1 MIGGQLPS
9 KSVEKSSLQQS
20 LFTRGYL
27 VPFALVTSLFFLWGV
42 PNNLND
48 VLIRQFMKSFSIT
61 RLQAGLVQSAFYMG
75 YFLLALPSAIYMRK
89 AGYKAG
95 FITGLLLF
103 GLGSFLFWPA
113 AMIGQY
119 GYFLLALFVMASGL
133 AFLET
138 ASNTFIALAGP
149 AATSERRLNFSQAF
163 NPLGSITGALIGTT
177 FIFSG
182 IELKADRIREL
193 KALQQY
199 DAYLH
204 FETLRV
210 VRPYIVLGFIAFFFA
225 LLIWRARF
233 PVLVD
238 DDAGE
243 SSEGSGILKVLKN
256 RHLVLSVV
264 AQFFYVGAQVGTWS
278 YFIQYVED
286 YGGQTEKVAGYF
298 LTGTLVMF
306 GVGRFASAALMK
318 FVQPARLMGIYCL
331 VNIVLVAVAVV
342 HPGWMGVWMIFL
354 TSFFMS
360 LMYPTIFALGLHGLG
375 KDSKVGGSL
384 IVMSIVGGAV
394 LTPIMGIIADS
405 STSLAYAYCVPL
417 AGYVLIAC
425 YAFLAQG
432 APRPQTDTL

>member
-9 KSVEKSSLQQS
+9 KSVETSSLQQS

-405 STSLAYAYCVPL
+405 SKSLAYAYCVPL